1 MTWSRLS
8 VVLLVFL
15 GALLVGCGVDDEVVV
30 DRMVSV
36 KDGYGTSYKLDP
48 GTYKVEV
55 TASDDGVTVKFIG
68 CSCPG
73 SDKETE
79 NFSTICEL
87 TQTGQ
92 VTIDNPSVFGSG
104 SGSTVTVKITKLA
117 R

>member
-1 MTWSRLS
+1 MLVM
-8 VVLLVFL
+8 VVSMS
-15 GALLVGCGVDDEVVV
+15 AGCGASDEVIV
-30 DRMVSV
+30 DKIVAL

-55 TASDDGVTVKFIG
+55 TASDDGATVKFIG

-73 SDKETE
+73 SEKETQT
-79 NFSTICEL
+79 FSTICEL

-92 VTIDNPSVFGSG
+92 VTVDNPSVFGG
-104 SGSTVTVKITKLA
+104 GAGSTVTVKITKLA